1 MNDSSTE
8 VVGHML
14 YLEFRHDKTSY
25 QMMMFP
31 PLRSSTSAVMPFT
44 VFRRQISPAVAR
56 RQWRCYTGPKPSP
69 AMPGPGSAEV
79 QASTWLTSL
88 TDSTMQQLST
98 RGWTLYKEPIVV
110 ELTQKDVDDAARG
123 KLAYKALGRVNK
135 ARKFLSFEDY
145 WKQS

>member
-14 YLEFRHDKTSY
+14 YLEFRFEKSSY

-31 PLRSSTSAVMPFT
+31 PLKTSSLWQMPFT

-56 RQWRCYTGPKPSP
+56 KQWRCYQGPTPSVT
-69 AMPGPGSAEV
+69 MPGPGSAEV
-79 QASTWLTSL
+79 QASTWLSAL
-88 TDSTMQQLST
+88 TDSTIQQLST

-110 ELTQKDVDDAARG
+110 ELTQQDVDVAAKG

-135 ARKFLSFEDY
+135 SRKFLSFEDY
-145 WKQS
+145 WKQA

>member
-1 MNDSSTE
+1 
-8 VVGHML
+8 
-14 YLEFRHDKTSY
+14 
-25 QMMMFP
+25 
-31 PLRSSTSAVMPFT
+31 
-44 VFRRQISPAVAR
+44 
-56 RQWRCYTGPKPSP
+56 
-69 AMPGPGSAEV
+69 MPGPGSAEV

-110 ELTQKDVDDAARG
+110 ELTQKDVDDAAMG